1 VQALELAPTGPFA
14 EPRPMLEY
22 NVDFLFAS
30 RHNRYRVAVATGA
43 TCDTAD
49 KVLASIEL
57 GGCFDEIVS
66 GYEVPCNKPAPD
78 VYLLAAERLG
88 LEPHEC
94 LAIEDSRARPFVAGA
109 EEERGG
115 QCKSERSEVE
125 HAATKGFHEQAHHG

>member
-1 VQALELAPTGPFA
+1 MTVGHSAGSRVCADWAIRRATADARVERLLPVRFAPQP
-14 EPRPMLEY
+14 LQ
-22 NVDFLFAS
+22 
-30 RHNRYRVAVATGA
+30 VAVATGA

-78 VYLLAAERLG
+78 VYLLAAERLR

-115 QCKSERSEVE
+115 QYE
-125 HAATKGFHEQAHHG
+125 